1 MVMCGMTT
9 FLETLGEQFPDLQK
23 KEIVDI
29 TDRNVYDTLQDHIN
43 AEYVNFDKVK
53 RNDLYRLSMMI
64 EKHAQDAYQPL
75 VATFETE
82 HLYKYVEKRYLKL
95 LKNIPKTWII
105 GGFDNPFFAPDTP
118 PGKAEILTCAGTN
131 LQNMWMVISQG
142 PDGLFG
148 LVAEDLGG
156 VEKGDWFRGF
166 FTSKTEVI
174 QKVIDQINATM
185 MTDIDFF
192 NNRLVEEQF

>member
-1 MVMCGMTT
+1 MTK
-9 FLETLGEQFPDLQK
+9 FLESITSQFPELAK
-23 KEIVDI
+23 KDVVDI
-29 TDRNVYDTLQDHIN
+29 TDKTKFDTLEDHLN
-43 AEYVNFDKVK
+43 AKYVNFDNVK
-53 RNDLYRLSMMI
+53 RIDLYRLSMLI
-64 EKHAQDAYQPL
+64 EKHAERASEPL

-82 HLYKYVEKRYLKL
+82 HLYKYVEERYLQL
-95 LKNIPKTWII
+95 IKNIPKTWII
-105 GGFDNPFFAPDTP
+105 GGFDNPFFAPKTP

-131 LQNMWMVISQG
+131 LQDMWMVLSKNH
-142 PDGLFG
+142 DGLFG

-174 QKVIDQINATM
+174 EKVIEHINATM

-192 NNRLVEEQF
+192 NIGLKEEQF